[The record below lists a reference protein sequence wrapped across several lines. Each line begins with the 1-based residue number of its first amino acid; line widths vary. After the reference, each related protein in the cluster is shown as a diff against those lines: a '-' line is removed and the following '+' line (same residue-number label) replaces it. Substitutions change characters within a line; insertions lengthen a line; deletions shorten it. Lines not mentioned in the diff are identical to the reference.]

1 MGVICGCCFKI
12 ATFWWSNI
20 PTITM
25 APSSLVQQMLQHV
38 RVSISI
44 PCTLWSSSPHVII
57 PYAQTP
63 LHMLP
68 SSGKPTPPLQLSVPA
83 AGLLNWMWSL
93 ALGCALLCA
102 PPNWSQWR
110 FSRRTL
116 SPVVLRSRA
125 QRSIIFSGGFT
136 PPRLCASA
144 GDRCAWVCV
153 FLLP

>member
-25 APSSLVQQMLQHV
+25 APSSLVQQMLQHA
-38 RVSISI
+38 RANTI
-44 PCTLWSSSPHVII
+44 PCMLWSSSPHVII
-57 PYAQTP
+57 PYAHKHP

-93 ALGCALLCA
+93 AFGCALLCA
-102 PPNWSQWR
+102 LPNWSQWR

-136 PPRLCASA
+136 PSA
-144 GDRCAWVCV
+144 TLRVCWR
-153 FLLP
+153 